1 MDKPVFTEEEVRILN
16 EYQQAGKY
24 HPYTCVNDGNEEH
37 ILFEFCKKLDLK
49 ISDVASK
56 DTITKKD
63 LLILYSHYINRM
75 KDFQKIPYPELEFT
89 QTNLIATQKGWICPC
104 CDYTQNWAHAS
115 MMGK

>member
-24 HPYTCVNDGNEEH
+24 HPYTCPNDGDESH
-37 ILFEFCKKLDLK
+37 IAYEYNKKFSSFPVGHVPLVY
-49 ISDVASK
+49 DVYLQQERDK
-56 DTITKKD
+56 G
-63 LLILYSHYINRM
+63 
-75 KDFQKIPYPELEFT
+75 IPYPEMEFT